1 MTTCSRP
8 AATQQS
14 RGRTP
19 SGWSG
24 CRWERDRE
32 WGGTPLAASRVW
44 RLQGDLGPLSPSAAC
59 ADGCLTTCNQ
69 AQASAPLTGTCG
81 YESTGSSHSQATP
94 WTSAL
99 GLRQCKESNAL
110 NFVVDARQ
118 HPQQGPLLPGSG
130 GGGGEITPF
139 GGSMTLFL
147 SSATHFGGA
156 AAPVM
161 NPVLEA
167 IFGNRTAAWVLLFL
181 QCYGEGHALRIAKT
195 FGFGLN
201 MTQRQLKRLEEE
213 GVLVSRLVGNI
224 RLFSFNDRNPTVRN
238 LKELLEAELKL
249 LPNEQVQHYFRERQ
263 RPRQSGKALVH
274 HG

>member
-1 MTTCSRP
+1 MSI
-8 AATQQS
+8 
-14 RGRTP
+14 
-19 SGWSG
+19 
-24 CRWERDRE
+24 
-32 WGGTPLAASRVW
+32 PLAGR
-44 RLQGDLGPLSPSAAC
+44 SPSELSSGPISLPPDNPIGTARLTFAAI
-59 ADGCLTTCNQ
+59 N
-69 AQASAPLTGTCG
+69 
-81 YESTGSSHSQATP
+81 
-94 WTSAL
+94 
-99 GLRQCKESNAL
+99 
-110 NFVVDARQ
+110 
-118 HPQQGPLLPGSG
+118 PGSLLQVG
-130 GGGGEITPF
+130 CQTSQSPQSGVI
-139 GGSMTLFL
+139 
-147 SSATHFGGA
+147 
-156 AAPVM
+156 APIMGVLQPQRGVEQAEVFEL

-167 IFGNRTAAWVLLFL
+167 LFGNRTAACVLLFL

-249 LPNEQVQHYFRERQ
+249 LPSEQVQQYFRQRQ

>member
-1 MTTCSRP
+1 MTTCRRP

-32 WGGTPLAASRVW
+32 WGGTPLAASRDW
-44 RLQGDLGPLSPSAAC
+44 RLQGDLGPLSPSTS
-59 ADGCLTTCNQ
+59 GQ
-69 AQASAPLTGTCG
+69 RS
-81 YESTGSSHSQATP
+81 
-94 WTSAL
+94 SAL
-99 GLRQCKESNAL
+99 GLSQWEESNEL
-110 NFVVDARQ
+110 NFVVGARQ
-118 HPQQGPLLPGSG
+118 HPQQGPPLPGFG
-130 GGGGEITPF
+130 GGGGEITPS

-147 SSATHFGGA
+147 SFATQFGGA
-156 AAPVM
+156 ATPVM

-195 FGFGLN
+195 FDFGLN

-249 LPNEQVQHYFRERQ
+249 LPNEQVQQYFRERQ